1 MRAYELMIIFDG
13 DLDEEAI
20 SSYLSNVVSAVESE
34 DGKVA
39 SSKDTEPWGRRK
51 FTYRINH
58 KWEGFYV
65 VLEIVTQ
72 AANIDSSDR
81 LLRLADR
88 SEIVR
93 HKIIRLYSTSA
104 ARFTKIKSSFLSLF
118 PLLVSTN
125 FFILAEDIKIQ

>member
-65 VLEIVTQ
+65 VLE
-72 AANIDSSDR
+72 
-81 LLRLADR
+81 
-88 SEIVR
+88 
-93 HKIIRLYSTSA
+93 
-104 ARFTKIKSSFLSLF
+104 LSL
-118 PLLVSTN
+118 
-125 FFILAEDIKIQ
+125 IHI

>member
-58 KWEGFYV
+58 KWEGFCV

-93 HKIIRLYSTSA
+93 HKIIRLPDEEA
-104 ARFTKIKSSFLSLF
+104 IKRG
-118 PLLVSTN
+118 LLEGTT
-125 FFILAEDIKIQ
+125 A

>member
-93 HKIIRLYSTSA
+93 HKIIRLPDEEGMK
-104 ARFTKIKSSFLSLF
+104 RG
-118 PLLVSTN
+118 LLEGT
-125 FFILAEDIKIQ
+125 IA

>member
-13 DLDEEAI
+13 DLNEEAV
-20 SSYLSNVVSAVESE
+20 SSHLSNVVSAVESE
-34 DGKVA
+34 NGKVV
-39 SSKDTEPWGRRK
+39 STIDTEPWGRRK
-51 FTYRINH
+51 FSYRINH

-65 VLEIVTQ
+65 VLEIATQ

-93 HKIIRLYSTSA
+93 HKIIRLPDEEA
-104 ARFTKIKSSFLSLF
+104 VKRG
-118 PLLVSTN
+118 LLEGTTT
-125 FFILAEDIKIQ
+125 

>member
-13 DLDEEAI
+13 DLNEEAI
-20 SSYLSNVVSAVESE
+20 SSYLSNIASAVENE
-34 DGKVA
+34 DGKVV

-51 FTYRINH
+51 FSYRINH

-65 VLEIVTQ
+65 VLEIATQ
-72 AANIDSSDR
+72 AANIDSTDR

-93 HKIIRLYSTSA
+93 HKIIRLPDEEAVERGLLAVSYTHQ
-104 ARFTKIKSSFLSLF
+104 TLPTI
-118 PLLVSTN
+118 LLV
-125 FFILAEDIKIQ
+125 